1 MNSSV
6 NLHYYGS
13 DLSLSSLSAL
23 SLVRYFI
30 ILRTYFVKPLEPEP
44 KILHVVVLG
53 IEFVFNKD
61 LSVDIV
67 HGRWIKSKVNDNT
80 WSYVTLTSSLYS
92 AAATETILPG
102 NVQYVDI
109 LEVSDIGYVCKLC
122 GTDSPLSESV
132 VHLEAVHGLSMQQ
145 SQEISIAASSVSL
158 REDSISSMNAPSVQ
172 HSSAVHLT
180 NMENSV
186 GDQAPSSL
194 QEIIPPSTSNV
205 ERGNIHLNIKWKQD
219 LIDTFK
225 AEVVPDWRRETLEA
239 WRDNKSYT
247 VEDRKLF
254 IKTRAEIIK
263 GLVDHMYT
271 FFGKI
276 CDPSQKQI
284 NCIVTDL
291 LVASYP
297 WMFSQGENSAS
308 KIPELNRGK
317 GCGGDQGIGGLSFQL
332 WDAFYRKKTEILKD
346 DGGVLS
352 EKGKHGNT
360 KGDYYQRLYLKQNF
374 EG

>member
-44 KILHVVVLG
+44 RILHVVVLG

-109 LEVSDIGYVCKLC
+109 LEVSDNGYVCKLC

-225 AEVVPDWRRETLEA
+225 AEVVSDWRRETLEA

-254 IKTRAEIIK
+254 IKTLAEITK
-263 GLVDHMYT
+263 GLMDHMYT
-271 FFGKI
+271 FSAKFVTHLKSRLIALLLIFLWPLTPGCSLRGRTPPPKS
-276 CDPSQKQI
+276 PS
-284 NCIVTDL
+284 
-291 LVASYP
+291 
-297 WMFSQGENSAS
+297 
-308 KIPELNRGK
+308 
-317 GCGGDQGIGGLSFQL
+317 
-332 WDAFYRKKTEILKD
+332 
-346 DGGVLS
+346 
-352 EKGKHGNT
+352 
-360 KGDYYQRLYLKQNF
+360 
-374 EG
+374 